1 MATKTTNSISEKIW
15 GKKAIHIPNTTD
27 IYGADLVSSF
37 VDKYVTR
44 TLCLLAKDHKIILP
58 KKTQTEVEKIVSY
71 FNKIGF
77 DYISMENFIFLR
89 NEHYRF
95 STIVMNYADQIPE
108 FSNPEYTSL
117 VPFTSATA
125 VELLGIKYKKDY
137 GLSEALSQFL
147 NDKSF
152 LRQMLHDKGILVPSV
167 NIIST
172 VSDEDYVKKALKI
185 YRKYENKGIYE
196 CAVIMPRACS
206 GYGIHRFQSE
216 KELREIL
223 KLMRRV
229 EIFMIDPWL
238 DNLGSP
244 AFQVSIA
251 DKKEDDICLGLSDQM
266 LDGQTHLGNK
276 YKSEFSDEPAVI
288 EMCDEVTE
296 ILRDMGVRGIVGVD
310 LLIRE
315 IDGEIV
321 PYILEVNA
329 RQTGAIYAGFL
340 AYELRNSEDKPWV
353 GHNNVVVPK
362 DSTIEDYHEYLK
374 SKKIDYTYGD
384 SEGVIITC
392 IGNLELNH
400 KVMILVI
407 ADTDELLNEI
417 LEIATSFE

>member
-1 MATKTTNSISEKIW
+1 MAIKTTNSISEKIW

-44 TLCLLAKDHKIILP
+44 TLCLLAKEHKIILP
-58 KKTQTEVEKIVSY
+58 KKTQDEVEKMVSY

-77 DYISMENFIFLR
+77 DYISMDNFIFLH

-108 FSNPEYTSL
+108 FSNPEYTDL

-125 VELLGIKYKKDY
+125 VELLGIKYKKNY

-152 LRQMLHDKGILVPSV
+152 LRQMLHDKDILVPSV

-216 KELREIL
+216 RELREIL

-251 DKKEDDICLGLSDQM
+251 DKKENDICLGLSDQM

-276 YKSEFSDEPAVI
+276 YKSEFSDEPAVMQ
-288 EMCDEVTE
+288 MCDEVTE

-321 PYILEVNA
+321 PYVLEVNA

-340 AYELRNSEDKPWV
+340 AYELRNGEHKPWV
-353 GHNNVVVPK
+353 GHNNVVVPIN
-362 DSTIEDYHEYLK
+362 STIDDYHEYLK
-374 SKKIDYTYGD
+374 SNGIDYTYGD
-384 SEGVIITC
+384 NEGVIITC

-400 KVMILVI
+400 KVMILAI
-407 ADTDELLNEI
+407 ADTDERLKEI
-417 LEIATSFE
+417 LDIATSFE

>member
-1 MATKTTNSISEKIW
+1 MAIKTTNSISEKIW

-44 TLCLLAKDHKIILP
+44 TLCLLAKEHKIILP
-58 KKTQTEVEKIVSY
+58 KKTQDEVEKMVSY

-77 DYISMENFIFLR
+77 DYISMDNFIFLH

-108 FSNPEYTSL
+108 FSNPEYTDL

-125 VELLGIKYKKDY
+125 VELLGIKYKKNY

-152 LRQMLHDKGILVPSV
+152 LRQMLHDKDILVPSV

-216 KELREIL
+216 RELREIL

-276 YKSEFSDEPAVI
+276 YKSEFSDEPAVMQ
-288 EMCDEVTE
+288 MCDEVTE

-321 PYILEVNA
+321 PYVLEVNA

-340 AYELRNSEDKPWV
+340 AYELRNGEHKPWV
-353 GHNNVVVPK
+353 GHNNVVVPIN
-362 DSTIEDYHEYLK
+362 STIDDYHEYLK
-374 SKKIDYTYGD
+374 SNGIDYTYGD
-384 SEGVIITC
+384 NEGVIITC

-400 KVMILVI
+400 KVMILAI
-407 ADTDELLNEI
+407 ADTDERLKEI
-417 LEIATSFE
+417 LDIATSFE